1 MIYLVC
7 KIKKKDILQKGG
19 KMNTIKKKPIRNL
32 SLDDL
37 YELAKIGYIFIKHEN
52 VILVGKE

>member
-1 MIYLVC
+1 
-7 KIKKKDILQKGG
+7 
-19 KMNTIKKKPIRNL
+19 MNNIKKKPIRNL